1 MINPQK
7 SIQAGKEKGSRD
19 FTLSFT
25 LPYVADIIEN
35 LDDFQGIKLWR
46 GKEKMFKRIL
56 VDWFE

>member
-35 LDDFQGIKLWR
+35 LDDFQGIKLSR
-46 GKEKMFKRIL
+46 AKEKMCKTRL
-56 VDWFE
+56 PHWF